1 MAKSSKHTIVLDCGD
16 IRRKFAKIL
25 FTGDGSYSLTAP
37 YHSAKKAVLFK
48 TTVNYDTKA
57 QQLVSFAD
65 AINLSELDE
74 GRLKITHHRS
84 GFVQYSGDG
93 VVSGLDEYGK
103 PKGLGVFS
111 RPLDAVGS
119 GPALGAGVQDI
130 SKLDAADKVTAR
142 DLLVHVDEVPKV
154 PRSNG
159 IMLEI
164 HYFQPP
170 VRRFVFKDHLGRDR
184 LNIIHPA
191 GFIVPMFAVYA
202 PEHCEYPGV
211 LGIELYEQKFGFG
224 ESGFSLSG
232 PGENERL
239 NETGERIA
247 DVLGCIYPRLTNFAE
262 ATNLDRTPGAENRP
276 GM

>member
-1 MAKSSKHTIVLDCGD
+1 MAKSSKHTIILDCGD
-16 IRRKFAKIL
+16 VKRKFSKIL
-25 FTGDGSYSLTAP
+25 FTGDGSYSLMAP

-48 TTVNYDTKA
+48 TTVNYDTNVPQA
-57 QQLVSFAD
+57 VSFAD
-65 AINLSELDE
+65 AINLSEVDE

-93 VVSGLDEYGK
+93 VVSGLDENGK

-111 RPLDAVGS
+111 RPLDSVGS

-130 SKLDAADKVTAR
+130 SKLEAADKVAAH
-142 DLLVHVDEVPKV
+142 DLLVHVNEVPKW
-154 PRSNG
+154 PHSNG

-170 VRRFVFKDHLGRDR
+170 IRRFVFIDHLGRKR

-211 LGIELYEQKFGFG
+211 LGIELYEQRFGFG

-232 PGENERL
+232 PGENERR
-239 NETGERIA
+239 NEKGERIA

-262 ATNLDRTPGAENRP
+262 ATNLDRRRGADDGPRI
-276 GM
+276 